1 MNELLTG
8 KEVAVLLRVSLST
21 VLKLRS
27 EGKLPF
33 VQIGRKVLYK
43 KSAIDAFMND
53 NETRN

>member
-43 KSAIDAFMND
+43 KSAVDAFMND